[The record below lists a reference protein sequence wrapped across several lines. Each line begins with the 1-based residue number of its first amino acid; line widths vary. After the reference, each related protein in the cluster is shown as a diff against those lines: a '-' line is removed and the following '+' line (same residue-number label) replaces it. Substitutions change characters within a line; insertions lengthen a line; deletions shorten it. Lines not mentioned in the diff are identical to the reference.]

1 MKGHEEEKL
10 VHVLGQFQLTQEGL
24 VFGHRA
30 K

>member
-10 VHVLGQFQLTQEGL
+10 VHVWGFFQATQEGL